1 MTRQLPPLDLHAH
14 IDPKTSAAD
23 LERLGAVVFAA
34 TRSLDEYESVRGR
47 NDQVTIWGVGC
58 HPKLAVAQNGF
69 DRDIFTELISSSA
82 FVSEVG
88 LDGRSR
94 VPMAQQREVFELIL
108 AQLREMPRIL
118 SIHSS
123 GATAGTL
130 EALEA
135 VRVKGAVLHWW
146 RGTEAQT
153 QRALDLGCRFS
164 VNASN
169 MKSAGDLVMIPLDRL
184 LIETD
189 HPSGDRNSSAP
200 RQPGA
205 IADVEASL
213 AKLHGT
219 TAVEIRRQTWLNFSR
234 LVNEVG
240 VDALLPNPVQRML
253 AAARNMRQE

>member
-1 MTRQLPPLDLHAH
+1 MTRQLPPLDFHAH
-14 IDPKTSAAD
+14 VDPKTSAAD
-23 LERLGAVVFAA
+23 MERLGAVVFAA
-34 TRSLDEYESVRGR
+34 TRTLDEYKSVRGR
-47 NDQVTIWGVGC
+47 DDQVTIWGVGC
-58 HPKLAVAQNGF
+58 HPSLAEAQNGF
-69 DRDIFTELISSSA
+69 DRDIFAELIFSSA

-88 LDGRSR
+88 LDGRSK
-94 VPMAQQREVFELIL
+94 VPMTQQREVFRSIL
-108 AQLREMPRIL
+108 AELRKTPRIL

-135 VRVKGAVLHWW
+135 VQVKGAVLHWW

-164 VNASN
+164 VNAAN
-169 MKSAGDLVMIPLDRL
+169 MKAASDLAMIPLDRL

-189 HPSGDRNSSAP
+189 HPSGDRNSPAP

-205 IADVEASL
+205 IADVEESL

-219 TAVEIRRQTWLNFSR
+219 TTVEIRRQTWVNFSN
-234 LVNEVG
+234 LVDEVG
-240 VDALLPNPVQRML
+240 VNALLPHPIQRML
-253 AAARNMRQE
+253 TAVRK